1 MGGVSSYLYYTTE
14 LSEIPIDKNEIIS
27 YITERDIKLIKSSKD
42 NYYKI
47 YHQTH
52 FTEKYIPSGTY
63 FTVSKMVKTK
73 DGIIRVLVQFDNE
86 VELIDMTD
94 AFSEIKPLIPK
105 MGWLRNALT
114 TSLFLPD
121 KSTPKKLIPYKE
133 LMDDYPVRSY

>member
-1 MGGVSSYLYYTTE
+1 
-14 LSEIPIDKNEIIS
+14 
-27 YITERDIKLIKSSKD
+27 
-42 NYYKI
+42 
-47 YHQTH
+47 
-52 FTEKYIPSGTY
+52 
-63 FTVSKMVKTK
+63 
-73 DGIIRVLVQFDNE
+73 
-86 VELIDMTD
+86 MTD